1 MVYEM
6 DRQNQMYIGA
16 LALLVLGLI
25 TLSILYYLQ
34 AHTLQVERTLS
45 SQELEKASAT
55 IEELSALLETK
66 RKESEELA
74 GALSDERNR
83 TTAFSK
89 QIDAIQGTVNTLEK
103 LQQTD
108 PELLQKYSKVYF
120 LSENYV
126 PVALTAIPEN
136 YVYPADRELFVHAQV
151 APFLLDMLSDAQK
164 DGISLSVSSAYRSF
178 AAQTSLKSN
187 YTVTYGTGA
196 NRFSADQGYS
206 EHQLGTTL
214 DFIEKDGTLVTF
226 ANTKAYE
233 WLLEHAYRYGF
244 VLSYPKENTYY
255 QYEPWHWR
263 FVGTDL
269 ARLLHKDHKYLYQL
283 DQRTIDA
290 YLVSLFD

>member
-1 MVYEM
+1 MEM
-6 DRQNQMYIGA
+6 DRQKQIYLGA
-16 LALLVLGLI
+16 VSLLSLGLL
-25 TLSILYYLQ
+25 TLCVLYYFQ
-34 AHTLQVERTLS
+34 TQTLKSERTLS
-45 SQELEKASAT
+45 SKKLEEAT
-55 IEELSALLETK
+55 SNIEELSALLETK

-74 GALSDERNR
+74 DALTDERNR
-83 TTAFSK
+83 TTTFSK

-126 PVALTAIPEN
+126 PVALTEIPEN

-164 DGISLSVSSAYRSF
+164 EGISLSVSSAYRSF
-178 AAQTSLKSN
+178 ATQSSLKSN
-187 YTVTYGTGA
+187 YTVSYGSGA
-196 NRFSADQGYS
+196 NRFSAD
-206 EHQLGTTL
+206 QLGTTL
-214 DFIEKDGTLVTF
+214 DFIEEGGTLVTF
-226 ANTKAYE
+226 ADTKAYG

-244 VLSYPKENTYY
+244 ILSYPKENTYY

-263 FVGTDL
+263 FVGKDL
-269 ARLLHKDHKYLYQL
+269 ARLLHKNNQYLYQL
-283 DQRTIDA
+283 DQRTIDT